1 MNFDDGLCDLISR
14 AVDEG
19 VDVYLILGS
28 LDTRR
33 EEVLCRIIMP
43 RLHSRE
49 VLLEALAKTA
59 AEIETAQNGEGAPE

>member
-1 MNFDDGLCDLISR
+1 MNFDDELMGLIER
-14 AVDEG
+14 AVADG
-19 VDVYLILGS
+19 VDVHLVLGS